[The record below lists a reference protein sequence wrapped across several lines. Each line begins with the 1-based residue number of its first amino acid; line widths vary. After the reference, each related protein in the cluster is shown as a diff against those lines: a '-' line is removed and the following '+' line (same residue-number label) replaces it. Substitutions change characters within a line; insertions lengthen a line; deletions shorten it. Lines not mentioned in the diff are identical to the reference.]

1 MPAALRGWLSIEL
14 LADRFLHRGVAR
26 KRREHDQPES
36 GVPTSV
42 SITEKGIQLVTI
54 TIGIDPHKGS
64 HTAVAVDGNEHVL
77 DEIRV
82 RSCST
87 QTVRLREWA
96 DRFEERTWAV
106 ESAHGLGY
114 LLAQQLVAA
123 GEDVVDVP
131 PVRASRVRVLGSGK
145 SQKNDPNDARSIAI
159 AALRAD
165 DLTTVCADDHARV
178 LKLLSKRHRDLGRLK
193 NKASCRLHALLLE
206 MIPGGAGFRITTV
219 TRINAVI
226 DEFEPTDAMGRQR
239 QDIAR
244 DLAGD
249 IDRYNDLLETSKQR
263 IQTAVAASGTSLT
276 TISGIGPIT
285 AAMIIGQAGNID
297 RFKSK
302 HHFAS
307 YNATAPVEA
316 SSGSKV
322 RHRLNQRG
330 NRQLNWALHFIAI
343 SQLRH
348 DTLGRQYFDRKVAE
362 GKTTKE
368 AIRSLKRR
376 ISDVVYCHLAADA
389 RQQS

>member
-1 MPAALRGWLSIEL
+1 M
-14 LADRFLHRGVAR
+14 
-26 KRREHDQPES
+26 
-36 GVPTSV
+36 
-42 SITEKGIQLVTI
+42 TI

-64 HTAVAVDGNEHVL
+64 HTAVAIDSNEHVL

-87 QTVRLREWA
+87 QTERLREWA

-114 LLAQQLVAA
+114 LLSQQLVAA

-165 DLTTVCADDHARV
+165 DLTAVCADDHARV

-206 MIPGGAGFRITTV
+206 MVPGGASFRITSV
-219 TRINAVI
+219 TRVNAVI
-226 DEFEPTDAMGRQR
+226 DDYEPADAMGRQR
-239 QDIAR
+239 QEIASE
-244 DLAGD
+244 LAGD
-249 IDRYNDLLETSKQR
+249 IDRYNDLLDASKQR
-263 IQTAVAASGTSLT
+263 IQSALAASGTSLR
-276 TISGIGPIT
+276 TISGVGPIT
-285 AAMIIGQAGNID
+285 AAMIIGESGNIE
-297 RFKSK
+297 RFASK

-330 NRQLNWALHFIAI
+330 NRKLNWALHVIAI
-343 SQLRH
+343 SQLSH
-348 DTLGRQYFDRKVAE
+348 DTAGREFFDRKVAE

-368 AIRSLKRR
+368 AIRSLKRQ
-376 ISDVVYCHLAADA
+376 ISNVVYRHLVADA

>member
-1 MPAALRGWLSIEL
+1 M
-14 LADRFLHRGVAR
+14 
-26 KRREHDQPES
+26 
-36 GVPTSV
+36 
-42 SITEKGIQLVTI
+42 TI

-64 HTAVAVDGNEHVL
+64 HTAVAIDSNEVVL

-87 QTVRLREWA
+87 QTARLRDWA
-96 DRFEERTWAV
+96 ERYEERTWAV

-123 GEDVVDVP
+123 GENVIDVP
-131 PVRASRVRVLGSGK
+131 PVRASRVRVLGSGR

-165 DLTTVCADDHARV
+165 DLATVCADDHARV

-193 NKASCRLHALLLE
+193 NKVSCRLHALLLE
-206 MIPGGAGFRITTV
+206 MVPGGAGFRITTV

-226 DEFEPTDAMGRQR
+226 DSYEPADAMGRQR
-239 QDIAR
+239 YEIAR
-244 DLAGD
+244 ELATD
-249 IDRYNDLLETSKQR
+249 IDRYNELLDASKHR
-263 IQTAVAASGTSLT
+263 INIALAASATSLT
-276 TISGIGPIT
+276 SICGVGPIC
-285 AAMIIGQAGNID
+285 AAMIIGETGSID
-297 RFKSK
+297 RFASK

-316 SSGSKV
+316 SSGPKA

-330 NRQLNWALHFIAI
+330 NRKLNWAIHVVAI
-343 SQLRH
+343 SQLSH
-348 DTLGRQYFDRKVAE
+348 DTAGRAYYDRKVAE

-368 AIRSLKRR
+368 AIRALKRR
-376 ISDVVYCHLAADA
+376 LSDVVYRHLVADA
-389 RQQS
+389 NQQR

>member
-1 MPAALRGWLSIEL
+1 M
-14 LADRFLHRGVAR
+14 
-26 KRREHDQPES
+26 
-36 GVPTSV
+36 
-42 SITEKGIQLVTI
+42 TI

-64 HTAVAVDGNEHVL
+64 HTAVAIDSNEHVL
-77 DEIRV
+77 DEIRI

-87 QTVRLREWA
+87 QTVRRREWA
-96 DRFEERTWAV
+96 DRFEERCATSSCV
-106 ESAHGLGY
+106 SSARVGLGE
-114 LLAQQLVAA
+114 VA
-123 GEDVVDVP
+123 EE
-131 PVRASRVRVLGSGK
+131 R
-145 SQKNDPNDARSIAI
+145 PNDARSIAI

-165 DLTTVCADDHARV
+165 DLTTVCADDHAQV

-206 MIPGGAGFRITTV
+206 MVPGGAGFRITTV
-219 TRINAVI
+219 NRINAVI
-226 DEFEPTDAMGRQR
+226 DELEPTDAMGRQR

-244 DLAGD
+244 ELAGD
-249 IDRYNDLLETSKQR
+249 IDRYNDLLDSSKQR

-322 RHRLNQRG
+322 RHRPNQRG
-330 NRQLNWALHFIAI
+330 AQFSR
-343 SQLRH
+343 
-348 DTLGRQYFDRKVAE
+348 
-362 GKTTKE
+362 
-368 AIRSLKRR
+368 
-376 ISDVVYCHLAADA
+376 
-389 RQQS
+389 

>member
-1 MPAALRGWLSIEL
+1 M
-14 LADRFLHRGVAR
+14 
-26 KRREHDQPES
+26 
-36 GVPTSV
+36 
-42 SITEKGIQLVTI
+42 TI

-64 HTAVAVDGNEHVL
+64 HTAVAVDSNEVVL

-87 QTVRLREWA
+87 QTDRLRDWA
-96 DRFEERTWAV
+96 DRFEGRTWAV

-114 LLAQQLVAA
+114 LLSQQLVAA
-123 GEDVVDVP
+123 GETVVDVP

-165 DLTTVCADDHARV
+165 DLATVCADDHARV

-193 NKASCRLHALLLE
+193 NKVSCRLHALLLE
-206 MIPGGAGFRITTV
+206 MVPGGAGFRITTV

-226 DEFEPTDAMGRQR
+226 DDYEPVDAMGRQR
-239 QDIAR
+239 HEIASE
-244 DLAGD
+244 LAAD
-249 IDRYNDLLETSKQR
+249 IDRYNDLLDASKQR
-263 IQTAVAASGTSLT
+263 INNALAASATTLT
-276 TISGIGPIT
+276 TISGVGPIC
-285 AAMIIGQAGNID
+285 AAMIIGESGNID

-316 SSGSKV
+316 SSGPKV

-330 NRQLNWALHFIAI
+330 NRKLNWALHVIAI
-343 SQLRH
+343 SQLGR
-348 DTLGRQYFDRKVAE
+348 DTLGREFYDRKMAE
-362 GKTTKE
+362 GKTSKE
-368 AIRSLKRR
+368 AIRALKRR
-376 ISDVVYCHLAADA
+376 LSDVVYRHLVADA
-389 RQQS
+389 RQQN

>member
-1 MPAALRGWLSIEL
+1 M
-14 LADRFLHRGVAR
+14 
-26 KRREHDQPES
+26 
-36 GVPTSV
+36 
-42 SITEKGIQLVTI
+42 TI

-64 HTAVAVDGNEHVL
+64 HTAVAIDGNEHVL

-123 GEDVVDVP
+123 GETVVDVP

-165 DLTTVCADDHARV
+165 DLATVCADDHARV

-193 NKASCRLHALLLE
+193 NTACCRLHALLLE
-206 MIPGGAGFRITTV
+206 MVPGGASFRISAV
-219 TRINAVI
+219 TRANAVI
-226 DEFEPTDAMGRQR
+226 DGFEPVDAMGRQR
-239 QDIAR
+239 HEIAR
-244 DLAGD
+244 ELAGD
-249 IDRYNDLLETSKQR
+249 IDRYNQLLDASKQR
-263 IQTAVAASGTSLT
+263 ISIAVTASATSLT
-276 TISGIGPIT
+276 TIHGVGPIT
-285 AAMIIGQAGNID
+285 AAMIIGQSGNIA

-302 HHFAS
+302 HHYAS

-316 SSGSKV
+316 SSGPKV

-330 NRQLNWALHFIAI
+330 NRQLNWALHVVAI
-343 SQLRH
+343 TQLSH
-348 DTLGRQYFDRKVAE
+348 DTAGRVYFDRKVAE

-376 ISDVVYCHLAADA
+376 LSDVVYRHLEADA